1 MFQVKKQPHGNL
13 RCLRMLLLV
22 VAVSGAHV
30 ETSNGNND
38 SRIVGGSDTRI
49 EDHPYQLSFQY
60 QRRHNCG
67 ASIIGKNWAISA
79 AHCTYGIPLEDLS
92 LRAGSTYTSK
102 GGTVH
107 LVKDVIYDHYNV
119 KNYQNDVALI
129 KVDPPFRYSKSVQP
143 IPMQSS
149 PVAEGTMGVATGWGR
164 IEEGGKLPE
173 VLQQV
178 SLSILSTDKCKKI
191 YQNKGHQVYSHDGQ
205 MCTMDDGKDTCQ
217 GDSGGPL
224 AVNGKLVGIVSL
236 GVGCARRGEPGVYSD
251 VSYFRGWVKGV
262 TGI

>member
-129 KVDPPFRYSKSVQP
+129 K
-143 IPMQSS
+143 
-149 PVAEGTMGVATGWGR
+149 
-164 IEEGGKLPE
+164 EGGKLPE